1 MEEQTQGPVEEVQ
14 VQPVAQ
20 QPLRPHRGT
29 AILVLGIIGLAV
41 GLLGSFCCG
50 IFGIVGCICGIIAWV
65 MANND
70 LKEMAAGTMDP
81 TGRGLAQAGKICGI
95 ISVILAI
102 VLLIIS
108 LLFIG
113 FVGLFHFVEQQPR

>member
-1 MEEQTQGPVEEVQ
+1 
-14 VQPVAQ
+14 
-20 QPLRPHRGT
+20 
-29 AILVLGIIGLAV
+29 
-41 GLLGSFCCG
+41 
-50 IFGIVGCICGIIAWV
+50 